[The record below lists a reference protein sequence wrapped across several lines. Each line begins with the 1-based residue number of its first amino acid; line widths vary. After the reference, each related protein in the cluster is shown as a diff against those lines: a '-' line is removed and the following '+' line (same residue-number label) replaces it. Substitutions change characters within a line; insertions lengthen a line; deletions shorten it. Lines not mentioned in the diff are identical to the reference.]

1 MNELVACL
9 STEELQTLTH
19 LLTKVLL
26 HAGCPGA
33 SLQES

>member
-1 MNELVACL
+1 
-9 STEELQTLTH
+9 TH

-26 HAGCPGA
+26 HAGCPRA